1 VGWFHA
7 RKARRGARVAL
18 ESLPV
23 DGEQTVSKIPAVPA
37 DASRARAS
45 VPIRFE
51 DVTQDGRFVLEAL
64 PNAVGP
70 AIWRGIVTQD
80 QGYLALFNNGIL
92 PMLTRFVLE
101 STPGPFS
108 ANASVEAEGA
118 CRIARTE
125 EGGEVRFVLD
135 MWADLY
141 APVGRTYGSAPRQGE
156 RALAGRMMAEQT
168 FTRPFAPP
176 GQRRVDRLDFEGAPA
191 VRVTRPASPSAE
203 SIASVPAG
211 ATALEPG
218 PKVDPTP
225 ISFGLVHT
233 DSNRHINSL
242 AYLRMFE
249 EAALRRFVE
258 LGRSSAWLGR
268 TLEIVYRRPCFAG
281 QSMRVVQQAFEADG
295 ALGIAATLVEES
307 DTASPDALARARPHT
322 FVRILFD
329 GPG

>member
-1 VGWFHA
+1 VT
-7 RKARRGARVAL
+7 KI
-18 ESLPV
+18 LPV
-23 DGEQTVSKIPAVPA
+23 PE
-37 DASRARAS
+37 DAPRARAS

-70 AIWRGIVTQD
+70 AIWRGIVTKD
-80 QGYLALFNNGIL
+80 PGYVALFNNGIL

-101 STPGPFS
+101 GTPGPFS
-108 ANASVEAEGA
+108 AESAVEAEGA
-118 CRIARTE
+118 CRIARTRD
-125 EGGEVRFVLD
+125 GSEVRFVLD

-141 APVGRTYGSAPRQGE
+141 APIGRTYGKAPRQGE

-168 FTRPFAPP
+168 FTRPFAAP
-176 GQRRVDRLDFEGAPA
+176 GQRRVANLDFDGAPE
-191 VRVTRPASPSAE
+191 VRVTRPASPSPE

-211 ATALEPG
+211 ATPLEAG
-218 PKVDPTP
+218 LTVDPTP

-233 DSNRHINSL
+233 DSNRHVNSL

-258 LGRSSAWLGR
+258 LGRSSTWLGR

-281 QSMRVVQQAFEADG
+281 QSMRVAQQAFEVDG
-295 ALGIAATLVEES
+295 KLGIAATLVEEK
-307 DTASPDALARARPHT
+307 DAASPDALARARPHT
-322 FVRILFD
+322 FVRIVFD
-329 GPG
+329 GPA